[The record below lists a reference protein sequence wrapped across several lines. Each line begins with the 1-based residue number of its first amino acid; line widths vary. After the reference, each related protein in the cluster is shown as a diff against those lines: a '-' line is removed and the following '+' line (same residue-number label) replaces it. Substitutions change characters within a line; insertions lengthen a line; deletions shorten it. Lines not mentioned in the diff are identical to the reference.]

1 MIACKKGIQTRHLI
15 SLQSG
20 PAYVS
25 GCAWY
30 TRGSEHETFKLT
42 STVGAWPEG
51 PLAVAGDVDDLVHA
65 DERLHRRGDLGA
77 EARYVGPLDHAAAGR
92 RRRDLGVGRELDV
105 VLAVGDQVLQVLV
118 AVSRR
123 RIDVGG
129 RRRRP
134 RRHRGHCYAEQNHA
148 REEQL
153 CRHGTWSLRGQV
165 QLLLLVYATVV
176 ARYSSSLGVWF
187 AEWDVW
193 VYVLSWS
200 L

>member
-92 RRRDLGVGRELDV
+92 RRRDLGVGRELDI

-118 AVSRR
+118 AVRR
-123 RIDVGG
+123 RVGG
-129 RRRRP
+129 GGRRRRRRP
-134 RRHRGHCYAEQNHA
+134 RRRCGHCDAEQNHA

-153 CRHGTWSLRGQV
+153 CRHGSCCC
-165 QLLLLVYATVV
+165 
-176 ARYSSSLGVWF
+176 
-187 AEWDVW
+187 
-193 VYVLSWS
+193 
-200 L
+200 